1 MASWAEFAAA
11 EPALAQRVRE
21 RLDAGTHKTLATLR
35 RDGAPRV
42 SGNEAWLAAGELW
55 FGVMPGAVRAADL
68 RRDPRYAL
76 HTASGDPPG
85 WAGDATL
92 SGRAEEV
99 DDLERRA
106 AAVGGLEQAPEG
118 PWHLFRA
125 DLSEVLLVVM
135 GDPPDHIV
143 VTVWHPGAP
152 PRSEQRR

>member
-1 MASWAEFAAA
+1 MASWGEFAAA

-42 SGNEAWLAAGELW
+42 SGNEAWIAAGELC

-76 HTASGDPPG
+76 HTASGDPPA

-92 SGRAEEV
+92 SGHAEEV

-152 PRSEQRR
+152 PRSERRR